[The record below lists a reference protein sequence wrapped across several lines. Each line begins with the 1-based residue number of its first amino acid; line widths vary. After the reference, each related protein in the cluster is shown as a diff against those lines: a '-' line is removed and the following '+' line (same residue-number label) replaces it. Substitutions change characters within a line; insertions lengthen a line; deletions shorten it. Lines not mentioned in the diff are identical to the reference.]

1 METAKVIEVEQAI
14 FRPEEAAQYL
24 RVGRT
29 TMYSLLKRGIIP
41 SITEGRTRLVR
52 RVDIDAYI
60 ARKLAEKK

>member
-1 METAKVIEVEQAI
+1 MDTAKVVEVEQAI

-41 SITEGRTRLVR
+41 STTEGRTRLVR

-60 ARKLAEKK
+60 ARKSAEKK

>member
-29 TMYSLLKRGIIP
+29 IMYSLLKRGIIP

>member
-1 METAKVIEVEQAI
+1 METAKIVEVEQAI
-14 FRPEEAAQYL
+14 FRPEEAAEYL

-41 SITEGRTRLVR
+41 SVTEGSIRLVR

-60 ARKLAEKK
+60 ARKLAEEK